1 MKHYSDYVDP
11 YIGSVSYMLTST
23 QPLVHLPHCMAQIR
37 PVLDERINDK
47 YLAPVIYGFPANR
60 GTIMPDVGD
69 APAFHSMF
77 DHDFECVRC
86 YMGSVLLED
95 SGIHAEYTVTQH
107 CAVYRFAYPAGQTA
121 HLRVALSQDGK
132 LEAEDGLIIGQESW
146 EGVPHC
152 FAAVLSHQ
160 PQSCEKQGN
169 ALLMTFEPGI
179 TLQVKVG
186 LSYIDGQ
193 QAAFNLRKETDGL
206 GFDDIA
212 AKAQAVWDETLG
224 RIEVEGGTEQQKRV
238 FYTSLYRVHQ
248 RMINISE
255 YGRYYSAYDHQ
266 VHEDE
271 VDFYVGDG
279 LWDTYRDAH
288 PLQLLLEPER
298 QTDMIR
304 SYLRMYSQS
313 GWMPCFPSIVGDHA
327 VMIGKHST
335 AMITDAYMK
344 GLRDFDAELAW
355 EAMVK
360 NEEEATKLP
369 WSFAPINEFDQCY
382 FEKGFFP
389 ALPEGAKE
397 WIPAAHSF
405 ESRQCVSV
413 TLETSYD
420 EWCLSRMGEAL
431 GKPQAKL
438 YAQRAQN
445 YRNVF
450 NPEIGFMAPR
460 LADGSWV
467 PNFDPRLSGGQG
479 GRAYFAECNSW
490 TYTLHVQH
498 DVDGLAQLMGGKK
511 GLEQYLDRMFVEPFG
526 THKFNF
532 LAQFPDETG
541 LIGQFCMGN
550 EPSFHIPY
558 LYNRTGQPW
567 KAQRKLREIM
577 RLWYNDTPM
586 GICGDED
593 GGAMCAWYVFS
604 AMGFYPVCPGKP
616 EYDIG
621 SPVFEKIS
629 IHLNNGKTFTI
640 RAEGNTEKTKYIQ
653 SAALNGEGYNKSQ
666 LQHSD
671 ILAGGE
677 LTLRMG
683 ERPNKEWASL

>member
-11 YIGSVSYMLTST
+11 YIGSIGHMLTAT

-37 PVLDERINDK
+37 PVLDERIGDK
-47 YLAPVIYGFPANR
+47 YLAPVIYGFPANK
-60 GTIMPDVGD
+60 GLMMPDAGD
-69 APAFHSMF
+69 EPAFCSVF

-86 YMGSVLLED
+86 YKGSVLLED
-95 SGIHAEYTVTQH
+95 SGITAEYTVTEH
-107 CAVYRFAYPAGQTA
+107 CAVYRFTYPASRTA
-121 HLRVALSQDGK
+121 HLRTALSAEGR
-132 LEAEDGLIIGQESW
+132 LEYAEGLITGEEVC
-146 EGVPHC
+146 EGVPRC
-152 FAAVLSHQ
+152 FAASLSHQ
-160 PQSCEKQGN
+160 PETCQKQDN
-169 ALLMTFEPGI
+169 ALMMTFAPGV
-179 TLQVKVG
+179 TLEVKVG
-186 LSYIDGQ
+186 FSYIDRQ
-193 QAAFNLRKETDGL
+193 QAAFNLQQETGIL
-206 GFDDIA
+206 GFDEIA
-212 AKAQAVWDETLG
+212 ARAQSIWDETLG
-224 RIEVEGGTEQQKRV
+224 RIEVEGGSEQQKRI

-255 YGRYYSAYDHQ
+255 YGRYYSAFDHC
-266 VHEDE
+266 VHEDDT
-271 VDFYVGDG
+271 DFYTNDG
-279 LWDTYRDAH
+279 LWDTYRGAH
-288 PLQLLLEPER
+288 PLQLLLDPKR

-313 GWMPCFPSIVGDHA
+313 GWMPSFPALSGDRG

-335 AMITDAYMK
+335 AMITDAYIK

-369 WSFAPINEFDQCY
+369 WALEPINEFDQCY

-389 ALPEGAKE
+389 ALPEGEKE
-397 WIPAAHSF
+397 WIPAVHSF
-405 ESRQCVSV
+405 ENRQCVSV
-413 TLETSYD
+413 TLETCYD
-420 EWCLSRMGEAL
+420 EWCLSRFGSEL
-431 GKPQAKL
+431 GKAEAQR
-438 YAQRAQN
+438 YAGRAQN
-445 YRNVF
+445 YRQVF
-450 NPEIGFMAPR
+450 NKEIGFMAPR

-467 PNFDPRLSGGQG
+467 PGFDPKLSGGQG

-498 DVDGLAQLMGGKK
+498 DVEGLAQLMGGKK
-511 GLEQYLDRMFVEPFG
+511 ALEKYLDQMFVEQYS
-526 THKFNF
+526 TYKFNF

-577 RLWYNDTPM
+577 RLWYSDTPL

-621 SPVFEKIS
+621 SPVFES
-629 IHLNNGKTFTI
+629 VRIHLDGGKTFTI

-653 SAALNGEGYNKSQ
+653 SAALNGQPYDAAQ

-671 ILAGGE
+671 IMAGGE
-677 LTLRMG
+677 LVLVMG
-683 ERPNKEWASL
+683 ERPNKEWASH